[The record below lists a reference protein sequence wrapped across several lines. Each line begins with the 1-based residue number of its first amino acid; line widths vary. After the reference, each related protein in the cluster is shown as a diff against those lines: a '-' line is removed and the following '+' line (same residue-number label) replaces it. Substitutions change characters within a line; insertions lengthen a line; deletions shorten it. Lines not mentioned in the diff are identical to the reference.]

1 MKDKIK
7 KLVDSKVFQYFII
20 GVILLAGVVVG
31 LETYPAIMADYSGL
45 LHLLDNLILYI
56 FVVEIILKMASHGNK
71 PWKYFIDGWNVF
83 DFIIVAVCF
92 LPFGGTYIAVLRLAR
107 ILRVFRLV
115 TSMPKLQ
122 ILVGALLKSIPSMG
136 YVAMLL
142 FILFYI
148 YAVVGTFMFG
158 GNDPV
163 HFGSLQASMM
173 TLFKT
178 LTFEGWIDFMNI
190 QIYGSNAYGYDD
202 FADVTR
208 EPSTHPIAA
217 PVFFISF
224 LLIGTMI
231 VLNLFIGVIVS
242 SMEESNRDEE
252 VKELAKIRAELHGI
266 SLEDEISLISE
277 DIGKINENLIL
288 LKNRLK
294 IAGDPKSKPADNNV

>member
-1 MKDKIK
+1 MKDNIK
-7 KLVDSKVFQYFII
+7 KLVDSKLFQYFII

-31 LETYPAIMADYSGL
+31 LETYPEVAAEYSVL
-45 LHLLDNLILYI
+45 LYLLDKLILTI
-56 FVVEIILKMASHGNK
+56 FVIEIVLKMAAHGNK
-71 PWKYFIDGWNVF
+71 PWRYFFDGWNVF

-92 LPFGGTYIAVLRLAR
+92 LPFGGTYVAVLRLAR

-122 ILVGALLKSIPSMG
+122 VLVGALLKSIPSMG
-136 YVAMLL
+136 YVAVLL

-178 LTFEGWIDFMNI
+178 ITLEGWIDFMNI
-190 QIYGSNAYGYDD
+190 QVYGSNMYGYED
-202 FADVTR
+202 FADVAR
-208 EPSTHPIAA
+208 EPSAHPIAA
-217 PVFFISF
+217 PIFFISF
-224 LLIGTMI
+224 ILIGTMI

-242 SMEESNRDEE
+242 GMEETNRDEE

-277 DIGKINENLIL
+277 DISKINENLRL
-288 LKNRLK
+288 LKNRLR
-294 IAGDPKSKPADNNV
+294 IAGDPKSKPADNNI

>member
-1 MKDKIK
+1 MKDNIK
-7 KLVDSKVFQYFII
+7 KIVDSKLFQYFII

-31 LETYPAIMADYSGL
+31 LETYPAVTADYSGL
-45 LHLLDNLILYI
+45 LYFFDRLILYI
-56 FVVEIILKMASHGNK
+56 FVVEIILKMAAQGNK
-71 PWKYFIDGWNVF
+71 PWNYFLDGWNVF

-92 LPFGGTYIAVLRLAR
+92 LPFGGTYVAVLRLAR

-122 ILVGALLKSIPSMG
+122 VLVGALLKSIPSMG
-136 YVAMLL
+136 YVAVLL

-163 HFGSLQASMM
+163 HFGSLQSSMM

-178 LTFEGWIDFMNI
+178 ITLEGWIDFMNI
-190 QIYGSNAYGYDD
+190 QVYGSNAYGYED
-202 FADVTR
+202 FADVAR
-208 EPSTHPIAA
+208 EPSSHPIAA
-217 PVFFISF
+217 PIFFISF
-224 LLIGTMI
+224 ILIGTMI

-242 SMEESNRDEE
+242 GMEETNREEE

-277 DIGKINENLIL
+277 DIGKINENLTL
-288 LKNRLK
+288 LKNRLR
-294 IAGDPKSKPADNNV
+294 IAGDTKSKPADNNV